1 MQKYT
6 NLYSNVIIYKLE
18 LNWVYLFFY
27 NYMLNIILFGKPG
40 SGKGTQA
47 SLIKDKYSLIH
58 ISTGDVFRKNI
69 SKNTDLGLLAKGYM
83 EKGELVPDQVT
94 VDMLKDEINNYMP
107 CNGFIFDGFPRTTFQ
122 AKELDNLLLEKSL
135 KIDLTIA
142 LDVDNNSLID
152 RLLERGKSS
161 GRADDQ
167 SVEKINMRLQ
177 EYDNKTKPL
186 IEYYNDQNKFYSING
201 IGSLE
206 QITLRIVEVIE
217 DYNND

>member
-1 MQKYT
+1 
-6 NLYSNVIIYKLE
+6 
-18 LNWVYLFFY
+18 
-27 NYMLNIILFGKPG
+27 MLNIILFGKPG

-58 ISTGDVFRKNI
+58 ISTGDVFRKNM
-69 SKNTDLGLLAKGYM
+69 SNNTDLGLLAKGFM
-83 EKGELVPDQVT
+83 EKGELVPDKVT
-94 VDMLKDEINNYMP
+94 VDMLKDEINNFMP

-122 AKELDNLLLEKSL
+122 AKELDNLLFEKSL

-142 LDVDNNSLID
+142 LNVDNNSLID

-206 QITLRIVEVIE
+206 QIKSRIVEVIE

>member
-1 MQKYT
+1 
-6 NLYSNVIIYKLE
+6 
-18 LNWVYLFFY
+18 
-27 NYMLNIILFGKPG
+27 MLNIILFGKPG

-47 SLIKDKYSLIH
+47 SLIKDKYSLKH
-58 ISTGDVFRKNI
+58 ISTGDVFRKNT
-69 SKNTDLGLLAKGYM
+69 SNNTDLGLLAKGFM
-83 EKGELVPDQVT
+83 EKGELVPDKVT
-94 VDMLKDEINNYMP
+94 VDMLKDEINNFMP

-201 IGSLE
+201 LGSLE
-206 QITLRIVEVIE
+206 QITSRIVEVIE
-217 DYNND
+217 DYNNDWR

>member
-1 MQKYT
+1 
-6 NLYSNVIIYKLE
+6 
-18 LNWVYLFFY
+18 
-27 NYMLNIILFGKPG
+27 MLNIILFGKPG

-58 ISTGDVFRKNI
+58 ISTGDVFRKNM
-69 SKNTDLGLLAKGYM
+69 SNNTDLGLLAKGFM
-83 EKGELVPDQVT
+83 EKGELVPDKVT
-94 VDMLKDEINNYMP
+94 VDMLKDEINNFMP

-135 KIDLTIA
+135 IIDLTIA

-206 QITLRIVEVIE
+206 QITSRIVEVIE
-217 DYNND
+217 DYNNDWR

>member
-1 MQKYT
+1 
-6 NLYSNVIIYKLE
+6 
-18 LNWVYLFFY
+18 
-27 NYMLNIILFGKPG
+27 MLNIILFGKPG

-58 ISTGDVFRKNI
+58 ISTGDVFRKNM
-69 SKNTDLGLLAKGYM
+69 SNNTDLGLLAKGYM

-94 VDMLKDEINNYMP
+94 VDMLKDEINNFMP

-206 QITLRIVEVIE
+206 KITLRIVEVIE

>member
-18 LNWVYLFFY
+18 LNWVYFFFY
-27 NYMLNIILFGKPG
+27 NHMLNIILFGKPG

-58 ISTGDVFRKNI
+58 ISTGDVFRKNM
-69 SKNTDLGLLAKGYM
+69 SNNTDLGLLAKGYM

-94 VDMLKDEINNYMP
+94 VDMLKDEINNFMP

-142 LDVDNNSLID
+142 LDVGNNSLID

-186 IEYYNDQNKFYSING
+186 IEYYNDQNKFYSVDG

-206 QITLRIVEVIE
+206 QITSRIVEVIE
-217 DYNND
+217 EYNND

>member
-1 MQKYT
+1 
-6 NLYSNVIIYKLE
+6 
-18 LNWVYLFFY
+18 
-27 NYMLNIILFGKPG
+27 MLNIILFGKPG

-58 ISTGDVFRKNI
+58 ISTGDVFRKNM
-69 SKNTDLGLLAKGYM
+69 SNNTDLGLLAKGFM

-94 VDMLKDEINNYMP
+94 VDMLKDEINNFMP

-206 QITLRIVEVIE
+206 QITSRIVEVIE